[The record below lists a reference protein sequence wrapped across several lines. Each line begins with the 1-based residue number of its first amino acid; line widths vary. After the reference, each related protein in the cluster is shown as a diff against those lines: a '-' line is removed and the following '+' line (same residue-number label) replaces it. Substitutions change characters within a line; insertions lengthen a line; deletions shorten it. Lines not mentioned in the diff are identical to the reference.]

1 MKTLS
6 DILPEK
12 DSITNMAKGLGVI
25 NLRIFQLEGEEVSS
39 ITSSPFLKYSSTP
52 SNDLTSSDERK
63 RKRGL
68 FEQLIQQAGISP
80 EEAEE
85 FAKNLKKPKISTPS
99 VIQGY

>member
-1 MKTLS
+1 
-6 DILPEK
+6 
-12 DSITNMAKGLGVI
+12 MAKGLGVI

-52 SNDLTSSDERK
+52 SNDLNSSDERK
-63 RKRGL
+63 RKREL